1 MKQGLLIILSGP
13 SGVGKGVLRR
23 KLMKDKDLDLIFSIS
38 MTTRPRR
45 IKETNGKDYFF
56 VSEDEFKQRIEKND
70 FIEYVE
76 YCGHYYGTPKS
87 FVDEMLSE
95 GKNVLLEIEV
105 AGATQVMKQY
115 RGMYTLA
122 VFLLP
127 PDLRELERRI
137 RLRNSE
143 TDDEIANRIAKAQ
156 EEMKLKDDYDVCLT
170 NYTVKKTALRFK
182 QAVLNRL
189 KYIEAV
195 ENGQEV
201 SKDYIIKRP

>member
-23 KLMKDKDLDLIFSIS
+23 RLIKDKELNLTFSIS

-45 IKETNGKDYFF
+45 LKETNGKDYFF
-56 VSEDEFKQRIEKND
+56 VNEEEFERRIQEHD
-70 FIEYVE
+70 FIEYVK
-76 YCGHYYGTPKS
+76 YCDHYYGTPKS
-87 FVDEMLSE
+87 FVDENLKA

-105 AGATQVMKQY
+105 AGASKVMEQY

-122 VFLLP
+122 IFLLP
-127 PDLRELERRI
+127 PNIEELERRI

-143 TDDEIANRIAKAQ
+143 TDEEVSHRLAKAQ

-170 NYTVKKTALRFK
+170 NYTVKKTATRFK
-182 QAVLNRL
+182 QAALNRL
-189 KYIEAV
+189 KYISAV
-195 ENGQEV
+195 ENGEEV
-201 SKDYIIKRP
+201 SPDYIIKRP

>member
-23 KLMKDKDLDLIFSIS
+23 KIMKDKDLNLTFSIS
-38 MTTRPRR
+38 MTTRPKR

-56 VSEDEFKQRIEKND
+56 VNQEEFERRIAQGD
-70 FIEYVE
+70 FIEYVK
-76 YCGHYYGTPKS
+76 YCDHYYGTPKG
-87 FVDEMLSE
+87 FVDEKLKA

-105 AGATQVMKQY
+105 EGATKVLKQY

-127 PDLRELERRI
+127 PNLQELERRI

-143 TDDEIANRIAKAQ
+143 TDDEIAERIKQAQ
-156 EEMKLKDDYDVCLT
+156 EEMKLKDEYDVCLT
-170 NYTVKKTALRFK
+170 NYTVKKTAIRLK
-182 QAVLNRL
+182 QSIMNRL
-189 KYIEAV
+189 NYINAV
-195 ENGQEV
+195 ETGGDVPKE
-201 SKDYIIKRP
+201 YTIKRP